1 MIEKTLKITE
11 GMKKFE
17 DSPLALAVQKAGEFE
32 STIYISNGNMRA
44 NAKSLMGMLSMQLDP
59 ARPVVITAEGADEAA
74 ACEAMEEYIRSQM

>member
-1 MIEKTLKITE
+1 MKTVN
-11 GMKKFE
+11 
-17 DSPLALAVQKAGEFE
+17 ALVSKAHEMDARRIALLVQKAGSYEADIRLKCE
-32 STIYISNGNMRA
+32 GRKM